1 MPAKWDFIVIG
12 GGASGMAAAIA
23 SAKLG
28 DRVLLLEKSSALGRK
43 IAASGNGRC
52 NLMNTGDPVYYGD
65 AGFAADVFMC
75 YPKENLI
82 GFWKDA
88 GLFLTEEEAGRVYPR
103 TFHSS
108 SVLEALKAMLRM
120 YHVEIMLQTA
130 VTGIRKDCGLF
141 VISSG
146 AGSFSAGRI
155 LIAAGG
161 SAYPRLGG
169 SDDGYAFLHSFGH
182 RIIDPFPALCPLCT
196 DAKSISGLSGI
207 RIRCRICLT
216 AGNNRE
222 LFSTRG
228 EVLFT
233 DYGISGICA
242 MQCARFYEEGC
253 IIRLNL
259 VDGLFDR
266 QDKLIQAL
274 HTRRKQFSGFPPEY
288 ILNGI
293 LVPKLSFAVMK
304 QAGINLRDRNAGSLS
319 DEEIKQT
326 AHVLTGYTL
335 YVTGTRGFAEAQ
347 VTAGGA
353 DCTQFDPNTLE
364 SRIVKGL
371 HASGEVLNVDG
382 DCGGYNLMFAAATGL
397 LAGSNGRTG
406 KETGK

>member
-65 AGFAADVFMC
+65 AGFAADIFKC
-75 YPKENLI
+75 CPKENII

-103 TFHSS
+103 TFQSS

-130 VTGIRKDCGLF
+130 VTGIRKDGGLF

-169 SDDGYAFLHSFGH
+169 SDDGYTFLHSFGH

-207 RIRCRICLT
+207 RIRCRIILT
-216 AGNNRE
+216 GGNSRE

-242 MQCARFYEEGC
+242 MQCARFVNGQECSLHIDLTG
-253 IIRLNL
+253 
-259 VDGLFDR
+259 DLFSDR
-266 QDKLIQAL
+266 EKMIDTLRK
-274 HTRRKQFSGFPPEY
+274 RRKRFERFSPEH

-293 LVPKLSFAVMK
+293 LVPKLSFAVLK
-304 QAGINLRDRNAGSLS
+304 QAGITLRGRTAGSLT
-319 DEEIKQT
+319 DEEISRT
-326 AHVLTGYTL
+326 AETL
-335 YVTGTRGFAEAQ
+335 RDYSLRITETRGFTEAQ
-347 VTAGGA
+347 VSAGGV
-353 DCTQFDPNTLE
+353 DCAAFDPSTME
-364 SRIVKGL
+364 SSIVPGL
-371 HASGEVLNVDG
+371 YAAGEVLNVDG
-382 DCGGYNLMFAAATGL
+382 DCGGFNLMFATATGL
-397 LAGSNGRTG
+397 LAGRNGRN
-406 KETGK
+406 